1 MDPRS
6 SASGASSQSTS
17 PEVDPADLPAVV
29 AHQRATIWAYQEQIA
44 ALQAANEQLR
54 QLWPAHA
61 TPPPIATA
69 PRRGVSALDPA
80 PSVLILWGLGPLG
93 VGLSRETFNAQ
104 ALLDSGATVNLI
116 DHHLIEELCFPAM
129 PCVTPLQVTAVDIQP
144 IGKKYLT
151 WQTIPLTLQIG
162 LFHTEKIALYVL
174 SSPANPVIW
183 AFPGCSSTTLSPR
196 SAETSVLPQEY
207 QDLHE
212 VFSKEK
218 ATRLPPTAPGTVP
231 QTFCPIP
238 RCSRRGSNPSL
249 FWVHVI
255 QVDSVQRWMEDLRHM
270 TEVECMC
277 VLQSKPLG
285 VDEDSAGELIIP
297 GVGMGS
303 DHVTRDNLQT
313 LLKRALVVSTELG
326 KMFQRLEKGRWQRVH
341 GTAVRANC
349 HVRSLVHE
357 CSGHRTN
364 NTHMQKY
371 EATLLEKCMELTVI
385 TERCLHTDDEYFLK
399 SMKEAIHEILTDVS
413 DSFSQ
418 MIDMALANEIQVLI
432 RQVEESDDVFLMENA
447 ISNLLSLTQD
457 GPQLCSII
465 AKVDGVLCLADI
477 LTDEGCTEAARAE
490 AAAVVAQITS
500 PHHSNTHHLSSFI
513 ESMQDIVSALI
524 KLCETASCGEVF
536 LLASAALA
544 NITFFDSL
552 ACEILLQLNAV
563 HILLQACRDRQR
575 VDTPYSKDQVV
586 TILANLSV
594 LEQTASEVLQENV
607 GHMTYM
613 IRLERLLVLLGEKP
627 SSSSPSEGA
636 ACERVQQKAAVTLAR
651 LSRDP
656 DVAQAAI
663 ELQAVPRLIELC
675 RSPAERNSSDSVL
688 VACLACKPV
697 PMKGLPMVLQTAE
710 ALFQHVFHNFGLPE
724 DIVSDRGPQFTS
736 RVWRSFCKHLGIN
749 IINLSS
755 GYHPQS
761 NGQAERSNKEIRRFL
776 RYYCSREQQ
785 RWSEFLPWAEY
796 ALNSLTQSSTG
807 LTPFQCVLGYQ
818 PLLFPWSSESSDVP
832 VVVEWSRL
840 SQEVWEH
847 AHVHLQLAIRRQRF
861 QANQH

>member
-1 MDPRS
+1 
-6 SASGASSQSTS
+6 STS

-249 FWVHVI
+249 FWVCVCVCVRVHVI

-465 AKVDGVLCLADI
+465 AKEGAVIALLKICRQDCFSSLYAPALRTVASICCVEEGINQLEKVDGVLCLADI

-594 LEQTASEVLQENV
+594 LEQTASEVLQEN
-607 GHMTYM
+607 G
-613 IRLERLLVLLGEKP
+613 LERLLVLLGEKP

-688 VACLACKPV
+688 VACLSPDFGTPAHIPQYYEDLCEVFSKEKAAILPV
-697 PMKGLPMVLQTAE
+697 HWPWDCAIDLFPNTTSSKSRIYPLSLPENKAMDEYIEE
-710 ALFQHVFHNFGLPE
+710 ALAMGHIRPSTSPVAAGFFFVGKMDEGLCPCIDYRGLNAITVCSYLLLLVPASLEQLREGQVFHKAG
-724 DIVSDRGPQFTS
+724 FT
-736 RVWRSFCKHLGIN
+736 
-749 IINLSS
+749 
-755 GYHPQS
+755 
-761 NGQAERSNKEIRRFL
+761 
-776 RYYCSREQQ
+776 
-785 RWSEFLPWAEY
+785 
-796 ALNSLTQSSTG
+796 
-807 LTPFQCVLGYQ
+807 
-818 PLLFPWSSESSDVP
+818 
-832 VVVEWSRL
+832 
-840 SQEVWEH
+840 
-847 AHVHLQLAIRRQRF
+847 
-861 QANQH
+861 

>member
-1 MDPRS
+1 MMETPK
-6 SASGASSQSTS
+6 TS
-17 PEVDPADLPAVV
+17 
-29 AHQRATIWAYQEQIA
+29 RA
-44 ALQAANEQLR
+44 N
-54 QLWPAHA
+54 
-61 TPPPIATA
+61 
-69 PRRGVSALDPA
+69 S
-80 PSVLILWGLGPLG
+80 
-93 VGLSRETFNAQ
+93 
-104 ALLDSGATVNLI
+104 
-116 DHHLIEELCFPAM
+116 
-129 PCVTPLQVTAVDIQP
+129 TPLTMP
-144 IGKKYLT
+144 
-151 WQTIPLTLQIG
+151 
-162 LFHTEKIALYVL
+162 
-174 SSPANPVIW
+174 
-183 AFPGCSSTTLSPR
+183 
-196 SAETSVLPQEY
+196 
-207 QDLHE
+207 
-212 VFSKEK
+212 
-218 ATRLPPTAPGTVP
+218 TRM
-231 QTFCPIP
+231 
-238 RCSRRGSNPSL
+238 
-249 FWVHVI
+249 HVI

-285 VDEDSAGELIIP
+285 VDEDTASELIIP
-297 GVGMGS
+297 GVGVAS

-357 CSGHRTN
+357 CSAHRTN

-465 AKVDGVLCLADI
+465 AKEGAVVALLKICRQDCFSSLYAPALRTVASICCVEEGINQLEKVDGVLCLADI
-477 LTDEGCTEAARAE
+477 LTDDGCTEAARAE

-594 LEQTASEVLQENV
+594 LEQTALEVLQEN
-607 GHMTYM
+607 G
-613 IRLERLLVLLGEKP
+613 LERLLVLLGEKP

-663 ELQAVPRLIELC
+663 QLQAVPRLIELC

-688 VACLACKPV
+688 VACLAALRRLAAGCSDSIDPADHQQLIKPRLV
-697 PMKGLPMVLQTAE
+697 
-710 ALFQHVFHNFGLPE
+710 
-724 DIVSDRGPQFTS
+724 D
-736 RVWRSFCKHLGIN
+736 SFLLC
-749 IINLSS
+749 
-755 GYHPQS
+755 S
-761 NGQAERSNKEIRRFL
+761 NME
-776 RYYCSREQQ
+776 
-785 RWSEFLPWAEY
+785 
-796 ALNSLTQSSTG
+796 
-807 LTPFQCVLGYQ
+807 
-818 PLLFPWSSESSDVP
+818 ESFV
-832 VVVEWSRL
+832 
-840 SQEVWEH
+840 
-847 AHVHLQLAIRRQRF
+847 
-861 QANQH
+861 